1 MLGFKIGPTM
11 RVCWLIFTPCMV
23 VVSSLCHRKLATFLR
38 FAMTH
43 FTSRMLNNIVKTK
56 AYKRFYVKM
65 CPSRYM
71 YTSCIHSILYSN
83 NTCIGNSYCCQT
95 GIARA
100 GVLQHDRA
108 YLRQSLYVSH
118 VVSGARL
125 VHDGVRRHHDTVSGR
140 H

>member
-1 MLGFKIGPTM
+1 
-11 RVCWLIFTPCMV
+11 
-23 VVSSLCHRKLATFLR
+23 
-38 FAMTH
+38 
-43 FTSRMLNNIVKTK
+43 
-56 AYKRFYVKM
+56 M
-65 CPSRYM
+65 CP
-71 YTSCIHSILYSN
+71 HG
-83 NTCIGNSYCCQT
+83 TCIRHVFSIQIIQCIANSYCCQT